1 MSITV
6 LIADDNVELTSVLSS
21 YLTKDEAIKVV
32 NIAYDGESAIK
43 AYLKYAPD
51 VMILDLKMPIKS
63 GIQVLDTL
71 CTLNYAESKKCNII
85 VVSSNLSNYFLQ
97 YTSKV
102 YKVFEKPFEFSAI
115 LDCIYEIYRFENN
128 KPNCREICEDTFL
141 QLGFNYSSLGTK
153 YLIDS
158 LALGNF

>member
-51 VMILDLKMPIKS
+51 VMILDLKMPKKN

-71 CTLNYAESKKCNII
+71 CTLNRTES
-85 VVSSNLSNYFLQ
+85 
-97 YTSKV
+97 
-102 YKVFEKPFEFSAI
+102 
-115 LDCIYEIYRFENN
+115 
-128 KPNCREICEDTFL
+128 
-141 QLGFNYSSLGTK
+141 
-153 YLIDS
+153 
-158 LALGNF
+158 